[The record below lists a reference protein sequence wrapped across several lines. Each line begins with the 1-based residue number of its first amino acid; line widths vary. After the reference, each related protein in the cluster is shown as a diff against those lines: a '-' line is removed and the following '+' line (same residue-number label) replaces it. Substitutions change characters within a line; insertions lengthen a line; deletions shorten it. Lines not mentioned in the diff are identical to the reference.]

1 MFTGRPITVVAKS
14 VPWSRLYPR
23 RKYWLAFPSP
33 LCCVTIRPGTAS
45 NISPGRVTG
54 RALSSCPVKAV
65 WLAMLGGVLGP
76 DATLGAPVPPS
87 SAATGCGVAAA
98 GEGGF
103 GDLAD
108 VRVAGVRTAA

>member
-1 MFTGRPITVVAKS
+1 MLIGTSSTQIAIS

-45 NISPGRVTG
+45 NTSPGRVTG

-65 WLAMLGGVLGP
+65 WLAMLGGVTGP

-87 SAATGCGVAAA
+87 SATDCWGEAV

-103 GDLAD
+103 DVVVD
-108 VRVAGVRTAA
+108 VRLTGFLAAA